1 MKKQKLTQEELKRL
15 LNYDPKTGI
24 FVWKIYR
31 NYNAKIGD
39 IAGNTNAT
47 TGYINI
53 KINNKSYS
61 AHRLAW
67 LYVYGY
73 FPEQWVDHK
82 NRVRDKN
89 RIKNLREVSPQCNF
103 RNCKVKKNNTSGIT
117 GVGFHKRDKKW
128 MADITVDYKRHFL
141 GGSDSLKE
149 AVAARWRAEV
159 KYNFPDCNTTS
170 SAYLYLKSL
179 RDTKR

>member
-73 FPEQWVDHK
+73 FP
-82 NRVRDKN
+82 
-89 RIKNLREVSPQCNF
+89 
-103 RNCKVKKNNTSGIT
+103 
-117 GVGFHKRDKKW
+117 
-128 MADITVDYKRHFL
+128 
-141 GGSDSLKE
+141 
-149 AVAARWRAEV
+149 
-159 KYNFPDCNTTS
+159 DCNTTS
-170 SAYLYLKSL
+170 SAYLYLK
-179 RDTKR
+179 